1 MLWEKNKTMEE
12 KQKND
17 FEIQMG
23 NSKLQFERKS
33 IERILPPLDSTPV
46 GVKMSDTKK
55 PATESTEH

>member
-1 MLWEKNKTMEE
+1 
-12 KQKND
+12 
-17 FEIQMG
+17 MG